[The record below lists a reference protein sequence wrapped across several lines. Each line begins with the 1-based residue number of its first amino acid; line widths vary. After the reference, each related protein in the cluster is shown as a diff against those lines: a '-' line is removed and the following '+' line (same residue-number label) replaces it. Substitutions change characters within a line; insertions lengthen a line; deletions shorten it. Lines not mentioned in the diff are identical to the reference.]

1 LGAVTNAKFLLLS
14 QPLQV
19 STEPALHPV
28 SLLPQEKLPPLLLL
42 LLLLPPRGLRCCAVT
57 WLDVL
62 AAASPVLLLL
72 PPKDEDSP
80 LTTAAVPSCAA
91 VSKLMPML
99 LLLLLLLT
107 GSAGAAVAIAASCA
121 SAGGGC
127 SCRTLLV
134 STGTPAL
141 LLLVT
146 DSCFRPRVEEGGLR
160 LTYAQKLQPLLT
172 VAQSGLHTPPEAAK
186 ADPHSSS
193 SSGRPFLMVFNCL

>member
-42 LLLLPPRGLRCCAVT
+42 LPPRGLRCCAVT

-72 PPKDEDSP
+72 PPKDEDLP

-91 VSKLMPML
+91 VSKLMPM

-172 VAQSGLHTPPEAAK
+172 VAQSGLHTPPEAAR